1 MDQSVDFH
9 NNMMMAPNGEAG
21 VTEYIQRDTSILDV
35 SGMEHDDVSQ
45 PNLP

>member
-9 NNMMMAPNGEAG
+9 NNMINGEAG
-21 VTEYIQRDTSILDV
+21 VTEYIQRDASILDV